1 MAFAEGQFPSENP
14 ISSSEG
20 FKTSSKYDGNNCL
33 WIFPRTLGGIFFS
46 LSLENETLLGRKS
59 LEKELTHSSACDNL
73 TMVLLLGSQRA

>member
-1 MAFAEGQFPSENP
+1 MCLGVERPLNIFFFFQ
-14 ISSSEG
+14 ISSD
-20 FKTSSKYDGNNCL
+20 FKPWKFRNYFTHGGWGNK
-33 WIFPRTLGGIFFS
+33 GGRIFFS